1 MSALNNRFE
10 PTDLL
15 RAEDVNGSIARSGS
29 SVENETP
36 SRQGPIRLLRLPQVM
51 EMTGLRKT
59 KIYEL
64 HAEGA
69 FPRRVRITA
78 HSVGW
83 VEAEVQA
90 WLARRVENSLC
101 TSRPS
106 PSRALSSPRRKR
118 WPDGP

>member
-1 MSALNNRFE
+1 MSSLNN
-10 PTDLL
+10 PCAAMHV
-15 RAEDVNGSIARSGS
+15 AEGANRSIELSRLA
-29 SVENETP
+29 VENQMTAC
-36 SRQGPIRLLRLPQVM
+36 QNAIKLLRLPQVM

-64 HAEGA
+64 NAEGA

-90 WLARRVENSLC
+90 WLAQRVESSAQA
-101 TSRPS
+101 SRVP
-106 PSRALSSPRRKR
+106 
-118 WPDGP
+118 GPAR

>member
-1 MSALNNRFE
+1 MATLNSRHE
-10 PTDLL
+10 STEMLI
-15 RAEDVNGSIARSGS
+15 AERSRESIAMSESG
-29 SVENETP
+29 VENQTAI
-36 SRQGPIRLLRLPQVM
+36 RQSPIKLLRLSQVM

-69 FPRRVRITA
+69 FPQRVKITA

-90 WLARRVENSLC
+90 WLARRIENSA
-101 TSRPS
+101 RG
-106 PSRALSSPRRKR
+106 SSIRSIGR
-118 WPDGP
+118 

>member
-1 MSALNNRFE
+1 MATLNSRRDIADSAS
-10 PTDLL
+10 
-15 RAEDVNGSIARSGS
+15 GSIAISGP
-29 SVENETP
+29 SVGSQTP
-36 SRQGPIRLLRLPQVM
+36 SRQSPIKLLRLPQVM

-69 FPRRVRITA
+69 FPRRVKITA

-90 WLARRVENSLC
+90 WVARRIE
-101 TSRPS
+101 
-106 PSRALSSPRRKR
+106 SSAQGSTASSIAR
-118 WPDGP
+118 

>member
-1 MSALNNRFE
+1 MSRMNNCCE
-10 PTDLL
+10 SVAPHIVESASLST
-15 RAEDVNGSIARSGS
+15 AISGAT
-29 SVENETP
+29 VENHMPTCHN
-36 SRQGPIRLLRLPQVM
+36 PIKLLRLPQVM

-69 FPRRVRITA
+69 FPQRVKITG

-90 WLARRVENSLC
+90 WLARRVMS
-101 TSRPS
+101 SA
-106 PSRALSSPRRKR
+106 RATAVTNTER
-118 WPDGP
+118 

>member
-1 MSALNNRFE
+1 M
-10 PTDLL
+10 PTCH
-15 RAEDVNGSIARSGS
+15 N
-29 SVENETP
+29 
-36 SRQGPIRLLRLPQVM
+36 PIKLLRLPQVM

-69 FPRRVRITA
+69 FPQRVKITG

-90 WLARRVENSLC
+90 WLARRVMS
-101 TSRPS
+101 SA
-106 PSRALSSPRRKR
+106 RATAVTNTER
-118 WPDGP
+118 

>member
-1 MSALNNRFE
+1 MATSNSLHESTEMHPGA
-10 PTDLL
+10 
-15 RAEDVNGSIARSGS
+15 SGS
-29 SVENETP
+29 FAMSRSAVENQARI
-36 SRQGPIRLLRLPQVM
+36 RQSPIRLLRLPQVM

-90 WLARRVENSLC
+90 WLAQRVKSSALASLI
-101 TSRPS
+101 P
-106 PSRALSSPRRKR
+106 
-118 WPDGP
+118 GPAR

>member
-1 MSALNNRFE
+1 M
-10 PTDLL
+10 
-15 RAEDVNGSIARSGS
+15 NGSGT
-29 SVENETP
+29 EKQTP
-36 SRQGPIRLLRLPQVM
+36 ICQSAIKLLRLPQVM

-78 HSVGW
+78 GSVGW

-90 WLARRVENSLC
+90 WLALRVAHS
-101 TSRPS
+101 TQGSAISGIGR
-106 PSRALSSPRRKR
+106 
-118 WPDGP
+118 

>member
-1 MSALNNRFE
+1 MSNM
-10 PTDLL
+10 
-15 RAEDVNGSIARSGS
+15 SSGS
-29 SVENETP
+29 ESAAMPIGASPSGSVAMSGSTVESQTP
-36 SRQGPIRLLRLPQVM
+36 SRPSPIKLLRLPKVM

-69 FPRRVRITA
+69 FPRRVKITA

-90 WLARRVENSLC
+90 WLARRVENSARESAIPSI
-101 TSRPS
+101 SR
-106 PSRALSSPRRKR
+106 
-118 WPDGP
+118 

>member
-1 MSALNNRFE
+1 MSTLNN
-10 PTDLL
+10 PCAAMLV
-15 RAEDVNGSIARSGS
+15 AEGASRSIEMSRST
-29 SVENETP
+29 VANQMTAC
-36 SRQGPIRLLRLPQVM
+36 QNAIKLLRLPQVM

-64 HAEGA
+64 NAEGA

-90 WLARRVENSLC
+90 WLAQRVESSAQA
-101 TSRPS
+101 SRIP
-106 PSRALSSPRRKR
+106 
-118 WPDGP
+118 GPAR

>member
-1 MSALNNRFE
+1 MVTSNSLHE
-10 PTDLL
+10 ST
-15 RAEDVNGSIARSGS
+15 EMHTGESGS
-29 SVENETP
+29 FAMSRSTVENQAP
-36 SRQGPIRLLRLPQVM
+36 IRQSPIRLLRLPQVM

-69 FPRRVRITA
+69 FPQRVKITG

-90 WLARRVENSLC
+90 WLVRRVENS
-101 TSRPS
+101 TRGSAIPTMGR
-106 PSRALSSPRRKR
+106 
-118 WPDGP
+118 

>member
-1 MSALNNRFE
+1 MSTLNNRLD

-15 RAEDVNGSIARSGS
+15 RAEGANGSITVSGP
-29 SVENETP
+29 SVENEP
-36 SRQGPIRLLRLPQVM
+36 PNRHSPIRLLRLAQVM

-69 FPRRVRITA
+69 FPRRVKITA

-90 WLARRVENSLC
+90 WLAQRIESSTHGPA
-101 TSRPS
+101 TSWRGTA
-106 PSRALSSPRRKR
+106 RT
-118 WPDGP
+118 

>member
-1 MSALNNRFE
+1 MSTLNNRVE
-10 PTDLL
+10 SAAMHV
-15 RAEDVNGSIARSGS
+15 AESASRSIEMSGS
-29 SVENETP
+29 TVENQTTAC
-36 SRQGPIRLLRLPQVM
+36 RNTIKLLRLHQVM

-64 HAEGA
+64 DAEGV

-90 WLARRVENSLC
+90 WLAQRVE
-101 TSRPS
+101 SRTPA
-106 PSRALSSPRRKR
+106 SRIP
-118 WPDGP
+118 GPAR